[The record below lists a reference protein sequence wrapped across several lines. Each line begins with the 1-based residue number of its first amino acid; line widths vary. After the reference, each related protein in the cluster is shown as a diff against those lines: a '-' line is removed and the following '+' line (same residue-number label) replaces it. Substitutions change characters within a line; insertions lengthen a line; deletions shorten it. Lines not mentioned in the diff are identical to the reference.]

1 MISNLTNNMIVYLTT
16 TKTRNNEDQ
25 LNVNHINDV
34 NDVNQVNIDTIIT
47 NAKNDKRFH
56 KLLTLCI
63 KYDIHIFNQ
72 CNNVCTILDIDNL
85 LTQSNEKQK
94 NLAIEL
100 STKILEIS
108 SNGPSNDWLI
118 DIENIYIQY
127 RKKFKDIEIII
138 YVLKNIFNDNL
149 LQSLCC
155 ISNCMSNSGSS
166 SNSKQIYKKKNISK
180 YIAVYSN

>member
-1 MISNLTNNMIVYLTT
+1 MISNLTNNMIICLTT
-16 TKTRNNEDQ
+16 TKNDQNENSDQ
-25 LNVNHINDV
+25 DN
-34 NDVNQVNIDTIIT
+34 NQVNMDTIIT

-85 LTQSNEKQK
+85 LLQSNEKQK
-94 NLAIEL
+94 KLTIEL

-138 YVLKNIFNDNL
+138 YILKNIFNNEL
-149 LQSLCC
+149 LRVLCC
-155 ISNCMSNSGSS
+155 VSHNSTS
-166 SNSKQIYKKKNISK
+166 SNSKQINIKNISK

>member
-1 MISNLTNNMIVYLTT
+1 MISNLTNNMIVCLTT
-16 TKTRNNEDQ
+16 TKSLDNSECQTQVD
-25 LNVNHINDV
+25 IN
-34 NDVNQVNIDTIIT
+34 TIIY
-47 NAKNDKRFH
+47 NARNDKRFH

-72 CNNVCTILDIDNL
+72 CNNVCTILDINNIL
-85 LTQSNEKQK
+85 SQSNEKQK
-94 NLAIEL
+94 TLASEL
-100 STKILEIS
+100 SIKILEIS
-108 SNGPSNDWLI
+108 KNGPNNDWLI
-118 DIENIYIQY
+118 DIEYTYIQY

-155 ISNCMSNSGSS
+155 TTISNVKYIN
-166 SNSKQIYKKKNISK
+166 KKKDISK

>member
-1 MISNLTNNMIVYLTT
+1 MISNLTNNMIVCLTT
-16 TKTRNNEDQ
+16 TKTIHNSGEDN
-25 LNVNHINDV
+25 LHINDV
-34 NDVNQVNIDTIIT
+34 NDINDLNQVNIDTIIT

-56 KLLTLCI
+56 KLLSLCI

-72 CNNVCTILDIDNL
+72 CNNICTILDIDNL

-94 NLAIEL
+94 KLAEEL
-100 STKILEIS
+100 STKISDIS

-138 YVLKNIFNDNL
+138 YVLKNIFNDESL
-149 LQSLCC
+149 KSLCC
-155 ISNCMSNSGSS
+155 ISNSSSS
-166 SNSKQIYKKKNISK
+166 SNSKQTCKKKDISK